1 MPTSYAYKV
10 RDREGKMAAGAMEAE
25 SEQAVVARL
34 RQMGYAPISIE
45 EEKGAGLKTEI
56 RLPGVSG
63 VKLKDLAVFSR
74 QFATMINSGL
84 SLLRAL
90 TILGEQT
97 SNRRLGEVIIQVRAE
112 VEKGTSLSA
121 ALARHP
127 KIFNRL
133 YVSMVRAGEIGG
145 FLDQVLVKV
154 AETFEK
160 EVELRGKIRSAMTYP
175 VVVFIMVIGIVAAML
190 IFIVPTFENLYA
202 SLGGTLPLPTRMLMG
217 ASQLLRRFFL
227 IVVLLAGVLI
237 FLFRK
242 WKASQRGRYQW
253 DKFKL
258 KVKVFG
264 PLFHKSALS
273 RFSRTLATLI
283 RSGVPILQAPGE
295 WGRDRQQPGHLPG
308 RARRPGL
315 GPRGREPRHP
325 LSKHSAFP
333 AMVVQ
338 MMAVGEETGA
348 LDTMLSKI
356 ADFYDQEVEA
366 AVASLTSMIE
376 PLLIAV
382 MGAAVGGMVIADL
395 QGEEPRKDG
404 SEKEESH
411 VLQTLRRRL
420 QGEREGG
427 FTLSS

>member
-1 MPTSYAYKV
+1 MPTSYLYKV
-10 RDREGKMAAGAMEAE
+10 RDREGRMLDGTLEAE
-25 SEQAVVARL
+25 SEEAVVSRL
-34 RQMGYAPISIE
+34 RQFGYAPISIE
-45 EEKGAGLKTEI
+45 AEKGAGLKTEL
-56 RLPGVSG
+56 RLPGRSK

-97 SNRRLGEVIIQVRAE
+97 GNRRLGEVVTMVRAE

-121 ALARHP
+121 AMAKHP

-160 EVELRGKIRSAMTYP
+160 EVALRGKIRSAMTYP
-175 VVVFIMVIGIVAAML
+175 VVVFVMVLLIVSAML
-190 IFIVPTFENLYA
+190 IFIVPTFKNLYT
-202 SLGGTLPLPTRMLMG
+202 SLGGELPLPTRMLIN
-217 ASQLLRRFFL
+217 ASDGIRRFFPL
-227 IVVLLAGVLI
+227 IVLAMVGLS
-237 FLFRK
+237 FAYKR
-242 WKASQRGRYQW
+242 WRATPAGRYRLDQL
-253 DKFKL
+253 KL

-273 RFSRTLATLI
+273 RFARTLATLI
-283 RSGVPILQAPGE
+283 RSGVPILQALEIVAETVNNGVISRAIRDVQDSVREGE
-295 WGRDRQQPGHLPG
+295 SL
-308 RARRPGL
+308 AA
-315 GPRGREPRHP
+315 P
-325 LSKHSAFP
+325 LSKHPTFP

-348 LDTMLSKI
+348 LDTMLNKV

-366 AVASLTSMIE
+366 AVAALTSLIE
-376 PLLIAV
+376 PILIAV
-382 MGAAVGGMVIADL
+382 MGAAVGGMVVALYLPLFRII
-395 QGEEPRKDG
+395 EFIK
-404 SEKEESH
+404 
-411 VLQTLRRRL
+411 
-420 QGEREGG
+420 
-427 FTLSS
+427 

>member
-10 RDREGKMAAGAMEAE
+10 RDREGKMAAGSMEAE
-25 SEQAVVARL
+25 SEEAVVTRL
-34 RQMGYAPISIE
+34 RQLGYAPISIE
-45 EEKGAGLKTEI
+45 AEKGAGLKTEVK
-56 RLPGVSG
+56 LPGTG
-63 VKLKDLAVFSR
+63 RVKLKDLAVFSR

-97 SNRRLGEVIIQVRAE
+97 SNRRLGEIIVQVRAE

-127 KIFNRL
+127 KVFNRL

-175 VVVFIMVIGIVAAML
+175 VVVSIMVVGIVAAML
-190 IFIVPTFENLYA
+190 IFIVPTFESLYA

-217 ASQLLRRFFL
+217 ASNMLRRFFPV
-227 IVVLLAGVLI
+227 VVLAAVGFV
-237 FLFRK
+237 FLFRR
-242 WKASQRGRYQW
+242 WKATDGGRYQW
-253 DKFKL
+253 DRFKL

-273 RFSRTLATLI
+273 RFSRTLSTLI
-283 RSGVPILQAPGE
+283 RSGVPILQALEIVGE
-295 WGRDRQQPGHLPG
+295 TVNNMVISRAVRDVQDSV
-308 RARRPGL
+308 
-315 GPRGREPRHP
+315 REGESLATP
-325 LSKHSAFP
+325 LSKHATFP

-348 LDTMLSKI
+348 LDTMLSKV

-376 PLLIAV
+376 PILIAV
-382 MGAAVGGMVIADL
+382 MGAAVGGMVIAL
-395 QGEEPRKDG
+395 YMPLFNIINLVQ
-404 SEKEESH
+404 
-411 VLQTLRRRL
+411 
-420 QGEREGG
+420 
-427 FTLSS
+427 

>member
-10 RDREGKMAAGAMEAE
+10 RDREGKMAAGSMEAE
-25 SEQAVVARL
+25 SEEAVVSRL
-34 RQMGYAPISIE
+34 RQLGYAPVSIE
-45 EEKGAGLKTEI
+45 VEKGAGLKAEV
-56 RLPGVSG
+56 RLPGSG
-63 VKLKDLAVFSR
+63 RVKLKDLAVFSR

-97 SNRRLGEVIIQVRAE
+97 SNRRLAQVITLVRAE

-121 ALARHP
+121 AMAKHP

-160 EVELRGKIRSAMTYP
+160 EVELRGKVRSAMTYP
-175 VVVFIMVIGIVAAML
+175 VVVFAMVLLIVSAML
-190 IFIVPTFENLYA
+190 IFIVPTFENLYE
-202 SLGGTLPLPTRMLMG
+202 SLGGQLPLPTRLLISV
-217 ASQLLRRFFL
+217 SQGVRRFFL
-227 IVVLLAGVLI
+227 VLVLALVGLG
-237 FLFRK
+237 FAYRR
-242 WKASQRGRYQW
+242 WRATPAGRYRLDQ
-253 DKFKL
+253 FKL

-264 PLFHKSALS
+264 PLFHKTALS

-283 RSGVPILQAPGE
+283 RSGVPILQALEIVAETVNNGVISRAVRDVQDSVREGE
-295 WGRDRQQPGHLPG
+295 SL
-308 RARRPGL
+308 AT
-315 GPRGREPRHP
+315 P
-325 LSKHSAFP
+325 LSKHPTFP

-348 LDTMLSKI
+348 LDVMLSKV

-376 PLLIAV
+376 PILIAV
-382 MGAAVGGMVIADL
+382 MGAAVGGMVVALYLPLFRIIEL
-395 QGEEPRKDG
+395 VK
-404 SEKEESH
+404 
-411 VLQTLRRRL
+411 
-420 QGEREGG
+420 
-427 FTLSS
+427 

>member
-10 RDREGKMAAGAMEAE
+10 RDREGRVAAGSMEAE
-25 SEQAVVARL
+25 SEDAVVSRL
-34 RQMGYAPISIE
+34 RQLGYAPISIE
-45 EEKGAGLKTEI
+45 AEKGAGLKTEL
-56 RLPGVSG
+56 RLPGTG
-63 VKLKDLAVFSR
+63 RVKLKDLAVFSR

-97 SNRRLGEVIIQVRAE
+97 GNRRLGEVVTLVRAE

-121 ALARHP
+121 AMAKYP

-160 EVELRGKIRSAMTYP
+160 EVALRGKIRSAMTYP

-190 IFIVPTFENLYA
+190 IFIVPTFESLYE
-202 SLGGTLPLPTRMLMG
+202 SLGGTLPLPTRMLMN
-217 ASQLLRRFFL
+217 ASNILRRFFFL
-227 IVVLLAGVLI
+227 VVLGGIGLV
-237 FLFRK
+237 FLFRR
-242 WKASQRGRYQW
+242 WKASQKGRYQW

-283 RSGVPILQAPGE
+283 RSGVPILQALEIVGE
-295 WGRDRQQPGHLPG
+295 TVNNQVISRAVRDVQDSV
-308 RARRPGL
+308 
-315 GPRGREPRHP
+315 REGESLATP
-325 LSKHSAFP
+325 LSKHAAFP

-348 LDTMLSKI
+348 LDTMLSKV

-376 PLLIAV
+376 PILIAV
-382 MGAAVGGMVIADL
+382 MGAAVGGMVIAL
-395 QGEEPRKDG
+395 YMPLFNIINLVQ
-404 SEKEESH
+404 
-411 VLQTLRRRL
+411 
-420 QGEREGG
+420 
-427 FTLSS
+427 

>member
-1 MPTSYAYKV
+1 MPTSYAYRV
-10 RDREGKMAAGAMEAE
+10 RDREGKMAAGSMEAE
-25 SEQAVVARL
+25 SEEAVVSRL
-34 RQMGYAPISIE
+34 RQLGYAPISIE
-45 EEKGAGLKTEI
+45 AEKGAGLKTEVK
-56 RLPGVSG
+56 LPGTG
-63 VKLKDLAVFSR
+63 RVKVKDLAVFSR

-127 KIFNRL
+127 KVFNRL

-175 VVVFIMVIGIVAAML
+175 VVVSIMVVGIVAAML
-190 IFIVPTFENLYA
+190 IFIVPTFENLYE

-217 ASQLLRRFFL
+217 ASNVLRRFFL
-227 IVVLLAGVLI
+227 IVVLMVVGLV
-237 FLFRK
+237 FLFRR
-242 WKASQRGRYQW
+242 WRATDRGRYQW
-253 DKFKL
+253 DRFKL

-273 RFSRTLATLI
+273 RFSRTLSTLI
-283 RSGVPILQAPGE
+283 RSGVPILQALEIVGE
-295 WGRDRQQPGHLPG
+295 TVNNMVISRAIRDVQDSV
-308 RARRPGL
+308 
-315 GPRGREPRHP
+315 REGESLATP
-325 LSKHSAFP
+325 LAKHATFP

-348 LDTMLSKI
+348 LDTMLSKV

-376 PLLIAV
+376 PILIAV
-382 MGAAVGGMVIADL
+382 MGACVGGMVIAL
-395 QGEEPRKDG
+395 YMPLFNIINLVQ
-404 SEKEESH
+404 
-411 VLQTLRRRL
+411 
-420 QGEREGG
+420 
-427 FTLSS
+427 

>member
-10 RDREGKMAAGAMEAE
+10 RDREGRIAAGSMEAE
-25 SEQAVVARL
+25 SEEAVVSRL
-34 RQMGYAPISIE
+34 RQLGYAPISIE
-45 EEKGAGLKTEI
+45 AEKGAGLKAEI
-56 RLPGVSG
+56 RLPGSG

-97 SNRRLGEVIIQVRAE
+97 SNRRLGEVITQVRAE

-127 KIFNRL
+127 KVFNRL

-175 VVVFIMVIGIVAAML
+175 VVVFVMVIGIVSAML
-190 IFIVPTFENLYA
+190 IFIVPTFQNLYA

-217 ASQLLRRFFL
+217 ASTILRRFFL

-242 WKASQRGRYQW
+242 WKASQKGRYRW
-253 DKFKL
+253 DWFKL

-264 PLFHKSALS
+264 PLFHKTALS

-283 RSGVPILQAPGE
+283 RSGVPILQGLEIVGE
-295 WGRDRQQPGHLPG
+295 TVNNEVISRAVRDVQDSV
-308 RARRPGL
+308 
-315 GPRGREPRHP
+315 REGESLATP
-325 LSKHSAFP
+325 LSKHPAFP

-348 LDTMLSKI
+348 LDTMLSKV
-356 ADFYDQEVEA
+356 ADFYDQEIEA

-382 MGAAVGGMVIADL
+382 MGAAVGGMVIAL
-395 QGEEPRKDG
+395 YLPLFNIINLVK
-404 SEKEESH
+404 
-411 VLQTLRRRL
+411 
-420 QGEREGG
+420 
-427 FTLSS
+427 

>member
-10 RDREGKMAAGAMEAE
+10 RDREGKMAAGSMEAE
-25 SEQAVVARL
+25 SEEAVLGRL
-34 RQMGYAPISIE
+34 RQLGYAPISIE
-45 EEKGAGLKTEI
+45 AEKGAGLKAEVK
-56 RLPGVSG
+56 LPGMG
-63 VKLKDLAVFSR
+63 RVKLKDLAVFSR

-112 VEKGTSLSA
+112 VEQGTSLSA

-127 KIFNRL
+127 KVFNRL

-175 VVVFIMVIGIVAAML
+175 VVVSIMVVGIVAAML
-190 IFIVPTFENLYA
+190 IFIVPTFESLYE
-202 SLGGTLPLPTRMLMG
+202 SLGGTLPLPTRVLMN
-217 ASQLLRRFFL
+217 ASNILRRFFPVVAL
-227 IVVLLAGVLI
+227 SVIVLVFLL
-237 FLFRK
+237 RR
-242 WKASQRGRYQW
+242 WKATDRGRYQW
-253 DKFKL
+253 DRIKL

-264 PLFHKSALS
+264 PLFHKTALS
-273 RFSRTLATLI
+273 RFSRTLSTLI
-283 RSGVPILQAPGE
+283 RAGVPILQALEIVGE
-295 WGRDRQQPGHLPG
+295 TVNNMVISRAVRDVQDSV
-308 RARRPGL
+308 
-315 GPRGREPRHP
+315 REGESLATP
-325 LSKHSAFP
+325 LSRHATFP

-348 LDTMLSKI
+348 LDTMLSKV

-376 PLLIAV
+376 PILIAV
-382 MGAAVGGMVIADL
+382 MGAAVGGMVIAL
-395 QGEEPRKDG
+395 YMPLFNIINLVQ
-404 SEKEESH
+404 
-411 VLQTLRRRL
+411 
-420 QGEREGG
+420 
-427 FTLSS
+427 